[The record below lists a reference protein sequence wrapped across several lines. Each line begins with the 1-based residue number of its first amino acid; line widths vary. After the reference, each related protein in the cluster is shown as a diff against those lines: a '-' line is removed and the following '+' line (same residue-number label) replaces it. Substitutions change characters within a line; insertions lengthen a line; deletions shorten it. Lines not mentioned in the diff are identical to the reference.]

1 MLVDQ
6 DQLEELLDKRA
17 EIRRLRQDV
26 LKKRVALRESKTR
39 LAALVDGLEDV
50 LTEIEQRQG
59 RLPFDEAEA
68 TEVTPPANGSM
79 GERVRGRRPQPS
91 RSARA

>member
-1 MLVDQ
+1 MLVDN
-6 DQLEELLDKRA
+6 DQLDELLDKRA
-17 EIRRLRQDV
+17 EIRRLRQEV
-26 LKKRVALRESKTR
+26 LKRRLALRETKAKLEAMT
-39 LAALVDGLEDV
+39 DGLEDV

-68 TEVTPPANGSM
+68 TEVSPPANGSM
-79 GERVRGRRPQPS
+79 GERVRGRRAQPS